1 MLLWTVGCMYLFKLM
16 FSPFGCIP
24 TSGKAGLY
32 GSPIFSFLSKLHT
45 VFQSSYTNLHP
56 YQQCRGFS
64 FLHSLQHLL
73 FVDFLMMAFRTSVRW
88 YLIVVLICISLIIN
102 NVEHLFMCL
111 LMICMDCVFHTDY
124 IWKKCQFRPSA
135 HFFHWLVFYIL
146 KNFLKNLNSYIY
158 ISLYYIL
165 ETSTTL

>member
-1 MLLWTVGCMYLFKLM
+1 MYLFKLV

-24 TSGKAGLY
+24 MSGKAGLNS
-32 GSPIFSFLSKLHT
+32 SPIFSFLSKLHT
-45 VFQSSYTNLHP
+45 VFQSGYTNLHP

-64 FLHSLQHLL
+64 FLHTLQHLL
-73 FVDFLMMAFRTSVRW
+73 FVDFLMMAFWSSVRS
-88 YLIVVLICISLIIN
+88 YLIVVLISISLIIN

-135 HFFHWLVFYIL
+135 HFLHWLVFLYFKKL
-146 KNFLKNLNSYIY
+146 KKNLNSYIY
-158 ISLYYIL
+158 ISLCYIL